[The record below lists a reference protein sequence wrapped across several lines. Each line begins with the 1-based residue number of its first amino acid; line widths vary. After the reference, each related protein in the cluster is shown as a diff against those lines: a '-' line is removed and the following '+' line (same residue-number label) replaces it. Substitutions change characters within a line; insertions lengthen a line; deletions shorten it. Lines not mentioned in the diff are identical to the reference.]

1 MSAPT
6 PTATTTAAA
15 APTTATATTANPLPA
30 PVPRPDPDSAGF
42 WSALNDGRLAVA
54 RCTRC
59 RTWQQPPT
67 ETCRHCAGPV
77 AFEPVSGQGTIYSF
91 IVIRQATVPGHQV
104 PYAVALVELA
114 EQADIRITGVVRVP
128 LDEIRVGLPV
138 KADVVAVGDG
148 GQSVVEFITA

>member
-6 PTATTTAAA
+6 TTAI
-15 APTTATATTANPLPA
+15 TTANPLPA
-30 PVPRPDPDSAGF
+30 PVPRPDPDSTGF

-59 RTWQQPPT
+59 RTWQHPPT

-77 AFEPVSGQGTIYSF
+77 ACEPVSGQGTIYSF
-91 IVIRQATVPGHQV
+91 ILVRQATVPGHQV

-114 EQADIRITGVVRVP
+114 EQSDIHITGVARVS
-128 LDEIRVGLPV
+128 LDELRVGLPV
-138 KADVVAVGDG
+138 QADVVAVGNG
-148 GQSVVEFITA
+148 GQHVVELVAA